1 MITQKINSILK
12 VLSFLGFISLFA
24 CQQSTLQITKTTI
37 EYVEQPVGIDLQ
49 DFRFAWQMSSTEKN
63 VTQVKYQILLSTS
76 EKELNSDLA
85 LWNSG
90 EVKSGQSIMV
100 PFAGDRLQSGTE
112 YFWKVKVWDNH
123 DNESKWSQPASFI
136 TRLVKERDWT
146 NAKWIGMDQ
155 LPDDRRIVPGVHL
168 PGGDK
173 KWKYKKIN
181 DHQLPIFRR
190 EISLEKKVKQA
201 LVFISGM
208 GHYELFI
215 NGDKVGNSFL
225 APGWTDYDDYALFN
239 TYDVTQMFS
248 STKNA
253 IGVMLGNGFF
263 IVPNERYRKLMTA
276 YGNPQMKLKL
286 QLEYTDGSIE
296 NIISDESWKVTG
308 GPITF
313 SSIYGG
319 ETFNANLD
327 PTGWKLPGF
336 DDSNWQNAI
345 EVKNHI
351 AELRPETDY
360 PVEITQSLPAQKI
373 TKIEKEEGYY
383 LYDFGQNASGVIS
396 IRVQGNK
403 GDTIHFYPA
412 ELITEG
418 NRAEQRATGKHYY
431 FTYVLKGGGIETW
444 TPQFTYTG
452 FRYVEVRGA
461 KPALVEDTVDVPVLE
476 EMKLEHMHNITP
488 RIGSFKT
495 SFELF
500 NQINDLIDWAI
511 RSNMVSLLTDCPH
524 REKLGWLE
532 QLFLMGGSVHSNY
545 DLFQIYNKQVDDMI
559 AAQTE
564 DGLVPDIAPEYVE
577 FWEWFRDSPEWG
589 SASIQVPWLIYKWY
603 GDTEVIERSWDMM
616 AHYCEYL
623 RDTSVNH
630 IIDHGL
636 GDWYDLGTE
645 RPGIAQL
652 TPRTLTGT
660 AIHFANVDLMAKM
673 ANILGKTE
681 DAEYYSNWAN
691 EIKTAFND
699 TFLDKVTNIYST
711 GSQTAI
717 SMPLELGIVD
727 EGNKSVIFK
736 TLIESIEKDNKELT
750 AGDVGF
756 HYLVKALQENGG
768 EQLLYEMNARN
779 DVPGYGYQLAKGAT
793 ALTESWAA
801 LPIVSNNHLML
812 GHIMEWFYTG
822 LGGIDQTENS
832 VAYKHLLIE
841 PQMVG
846 NIKLTNT
853 SFETP
858 YGKVVCDWIKLSDK
872 IQVEI
877 IIPVNSDATV
887 VLPAVPSQGIRV
899 GGKLI
904 SINDLELQKY
914 QNDKVFLKFGSGN
927 YTIEIN

>member
-1 MITQKINSILK
+1 MKTQKINTVLK
-12 VLSFLGFISLFA
+12 VIYFIGLISLVA
-24 CQQSTLQITKTTI
+24 CGKPSLQISKTTV
-37 EYVEQPVGIDLQ
+37 EYVKQPVGVDLQ
-49 DFRFAWQMSSTEKN
+49 NFRFGWQLASSENEVLQT
-63 VTQVKYQILLSTS
+63 KYQILLAQN
-76 EKELNSDLA
+76 EDDLSAKSA

-90 EVKSGQSIMV
+90 VVESDHSILV
-100 PFAGDRLQSGTE
+100 PYIGEKLNAGTE

-123 DNESKWSQPASFI
+123 GNESKWSQSASFI
-136 TRLVKERDWT
+136 TRLDSESDWAD
-146 NAKWIGMDQ
+146 AKWIGMDQ
-155 LPDDRRIVPGVHL
+155 LPDDKRIVPGVHL

-173 KWKYKKIN
+173 KWKYRKIN
-181 DHQLPIFRR
+181 DHKLPILRK
-190 EISLEKKVKQA
+190 EISVDKTIKQA

-208 GHYELFI
+208 GHYEMFI
-215 NGDKVGNSFL
+215 NGNKVGNSFL
-225 APGWTDYDDYALFN
+225 ALGWTHYDDYAFYN
-239 TYDVTQMFS
+239 TYDVTNMLS
-248 STKNA
+248 NGENA
-253 IGVMLGNGFF
+253 LGVMLGNGFF
-263 IVPNERYRKLMTA
+263 IIPNERYRKLMTA
-276 YGNPQMKLKL
+276 YGNPQMKMKL
-286 QLEYTDGSIE
+286 QIEYSDGSIE
-296 NIISDESWKVTG
+296 NVVSDESWKVTA

-327 PTGWKLPGF
+327 QSGWKEARF
-336 DDSNWQNAI
+336 DESNWKNAI
-345 EVKNHI
+345 VVNNHI

-360 PVEITQSLPAQKI
+360 PVEITQSLETESI
-373 TKIEKEEGYY
+373 TQIENETGYY

-396 IRVQGNK
+396 IQVQGNK

-412 ELITEG
+412 ELITDD

-431 FTYVLKGGGIETW
+431 FTYVLNGDGVETW

-461 KPALVEDTVDVPVLE
+461 KPASVEDVADVPVLLD
-476 EMKLEHMHNITP
+476 MKLEHMHNITP
-488 RIGSFKT
+488 RIGTFET

-500 NQINDLIDWAI
+500 NQIDDLIDWAI

-559 AAQTE
+559 AAQTK

-589 SASIQVPWLIYKWY
+589 SAAIQVPWLIYKWY
-603 GDTEVIERSWDMM
+603 GDTEVLERSWDM
-616 AHYCEYL
+616 AARYCEYL

-630 IIDHGL
+630 VIDHGL
-636 GDWYDLGTE
+636 GDWYDLGSE

-652 TPRTLTGT
+652 TPRTVTGT
-660 AIHFANVDLMAKM
+660 AIHYSNVALMAEIATLLHKPE
-673 ANILGKTE
+673 AHKYYAQW
-681 DAEYYSNWAN
+681 AE
-691 EIKTAFND
+691 EIKKSFND
-699 TFLDKVTNIYST
+699 TFLDKRTNIYST

-717 SMPLELGIVD
+717 SMPLELGLVD
-727 EGNKSVIFK
+727 EKDKPAIFK
-736 TLIESIEKDNKELT
+736 TLVESIEKDNKALT

-768 EQLLYEMNARN
+768 EELLYEMNARD
-779 DVPGYGYQLAKGAT
+779 DVPGYGYQLKKGAT

-812 GHIMEWFYTG
+812 GHINEWFYTG

-846 NIKLTNT
+846 KIENTNT

-858 YGKVVCDWIKLSDK
+858 YGHVKCDWYNFEN
-872 IQVEI
+872 EI
-877 IIPVNSDATV
+877 ELYLNIPVNSDATV
-887 VLPAVPSQGIRV
+887 VLPLKVNQQVKVNNELLSKDQYTIAKN
-899 GGKLI
+899 GKIHFKL
-904 SINDLELQKY
+904 
-914 QNDKVFLKFGSGN
+914 GSGN
-927 YTIEIN
+927 YYVKIN